1 MPDTQ
6 LPAHFFVNTY
16 MATVLITGGTGL
28 IGKALVQALLQ
39 KGYKVIILTRDPSR
53 FTSTQQIQY
62 AAWNIEKGTID
73 SNALTTT
80 DHIIHL
86 AGAGV
91 ADKRW
96 TKKRKLEILS
106 SRVQSAALLV
116 KALKEIPNT
125 VQTVVSASAIGWYG
139 PDPVIPNPDPFSEI
153 APSYTDFL
161 GDTCH
166 KWEESIQPVAENG
179 KRLVILRTGIVLSKQ
194 GGALK
199 EFMKPVYFGIAAIL
213 SKGNQII
220 SWIQMEDLV
229 RLYIHAIEQKDWKGV
244 YNAVAPQPVSNKAL
258 TLALAK
264 KMRGQFYLPIHVPS
278 FLLKLVLGE
287 MSIEVLKSTTVSAKK
302 CRQSG
307 FQFTYPT
314 IESAIANL

>member
-1 MPDTQ
+1 
-6 LPAHFFVNTY
+6 

-53 FTSTQQIQY
+53 FTSTAQLQY
-62 AAWNIEKGTID
+62 AAWNIGKGTID
-73 SNALTTT
+73 RNALSTT

-96 TKKRKLEILS
+96 TKKRKFEILS

-139 PDPVIPNPDPFSEI
+139 PDPVIPNPDPFSET

-161 GDTCH
+161 GDTCR
-166 KWEESIQPVAENG
+166 KWEESIQPVSENG

-213 SKGNQII
+213 SKGQQMI

-229 RLYIHAIEQKDWKGV
+229 RLYIHAIEQKDWKGI
-244 YNAVAPQPVSNKAL
+244 YNAVAPLPVSNKAL

-264 KMRGQFYLPIHVPS
+264 KMRGHFYLPIHVPS